1 MKVATKTR
9 ACARLL
15 GVDDGGPE
23 RLGWSKDVGELSEDG
38 EGCGEDAGGAE
49 EEAGVDA
56 DGKRGELE
64 TARVHTADRN
74 PIEDHECDRP

>member
-23 RLGWSKDVGELSEDG
+23 RPGWSKNIRELSGDG

-56 DGKRGELE
+56 DGKSNKLE
-64 TARVHTADRN
+64 TARVHIADRKL
-74 PIEDHECDRP
+74 IEDHECDRP